1 MNSECRNCGWHG
13 DADELNWMILEDD
26 GVDGIGGARVCPECR
41 NTDVV
46 ILA

>member
-13 DADELNWMILEDD
+13 DANELNWMILEND
-26 GVDGIGGARVCPECR
+26 GVGGARVCPECR
-41 NTDVV
+41 NADVV